1 MSEAIPET
9 MKAAVLRDP
18 AKGMQIETIKTPK
31 PRSREVLIKVAA
43 CGMCHSDLHVIHGKI
58 AFPYPCVLG
67 HEVTG
72 EIVEVGTDNDHSDL
86 EVGQKVA
93 GAFLMPCGQCDHC
106 AEGRDDLCDTFFN
119 LNRLEGKL
127 YDGQTRLFGTDG
139 EEIAMYSMGALAQY

>member
-72 EIVEVGTDNDHSDL
+72 EIVEVGPDNDHTDL

-106 AEGRDDLCDTFFN
+106 AEGPW
-119 LNRLEGKL
+119 
-127 YDGQTRLFGTDG
+127 
-139 EEIAMYSMGALAQY
+139 